1 MMVASKFNIK
11 VPDDIVK
18 ADITRL
24 TNQLWK
30 LIPMRENE
38 ENWQSQLETVLIE
51 ITGLCNL
58 FDITEDHLILLSK
71 LEGMRNVDLD
81 FFIYR
86 KTVFECISLLREI
99 CHG

>member
-1 MMVASKFNIK
+1 MAMIGLSMMVASKFNIK

-38 ENWQSQLETVLIE
+38 EN
-51 ITGLCNL
+51 
-58 FDITEDHLILLSK
+58 
-71 LEGMRNVDLD
+71 
-81 FFIYR
+81 
-86 KTVFECISLLREI
+86 
-99 CHG
+99 